1 VPAGRVAPR
10 PTGVAALWLGA
21 LGLTLVAHGLDTSAG
36 PTPPAAAGLTSVAG
50 PGIDPAVGAPRPLP
64 ASLPVRLDVPEAGV
78 HSDLMTLGLRADG
91 TVDVPPH
98 ASRESSRAGW
108 YEHSPTPGEQG
119 PAVLLGHVDSAHD
132 GPAVFFDLGALR
144 PGDTATVGRADGRV
158 AVFRVTRV
166 ATYPKDRFPT
176 EEVYG
181 DTAGAELRLIT
192 CGGAFD
198 RSAGSYTDNVVVD
211 AVLIEVGSDSGP
223 AVVGTPR

>member
-1 VPAGRVAPR
+1 VPVGRVAPR

-21 LGLTLVAHGLDTSAG
+21 LGLTLVANGLDTVA
-36 PTPPAAAGLTSVAG
+36 PPV
-50 PGIDPAVGAPRPLP
+50 PPRIAVGATTAAGPEPASVVSPLP
-64 ASLPVRLDVPEAGV
+64 ASAPIRLDVPAAGV
-78 HSDLMTLGLRADG
+78 RTDLLTLGLRGDG
-91 TVDVPPH
+91 TVEVPPH
-98 ASRESSRAGW
+98 ADRDASRAGW
-108 YEHSPTPGEQG
+108 YRHSPTPGERG

-144 PGDTATVGRADGRV
+144 PGDTATVGRADGRD

-198 RSAGSYTDNVVVD
+198 RSAGGYTDNVVVD
-211 AVLIEVGSDSGP
+211 AVLIEVGAESGP